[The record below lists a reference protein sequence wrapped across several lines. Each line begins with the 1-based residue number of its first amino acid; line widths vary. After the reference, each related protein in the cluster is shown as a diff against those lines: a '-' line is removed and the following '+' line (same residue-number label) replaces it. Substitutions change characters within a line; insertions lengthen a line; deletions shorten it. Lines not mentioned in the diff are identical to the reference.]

1 MLDVR
6 YAVTKVGDLHVEIC
20 SFRARAGRFSF
31 VDLFF
36 QYIDVANHVFVVSV
50 MCVFLKVNPRK
61 RPSSIFHNHNS
72 HFRVRTA
79 YTRL

>member
-1 MLDVR
+1 ML
-6 YAVTKVGDLHVEIC
+6 IC

-36 QYIDVANHVFVVSV
+36 PYIDVASHVFVVSV
-50 MCVFLKVNPRK
+50 MCIFLKVNPRK

-72 HFRVRTA
+72 HFRDDRVRTA
-79 YTRL
+79 YTFISL